1 MSFASYSINAASPI
15 QREKIKPDHVEPDG
29 LGLPR
34 RYWAVLSIL
43 LGTFLGNLDAAIANI
58 ALPTIAHDL
67 NGTAAMTLWVA
78 NAYQLALAIAVLPL
92 AALGDRLGHKR
103 VYLGGVILFT
113 LASIVCALAPS
124 LQLLIIARAVQGLG
138 GACMATV
145 VPALLRSVFPKKIVG
160 RGIALLAL
168 TVALSAAL
176 GPSVAALILSLANWH
191 WLFAVN
197 VPLGVLVIT
206 LATLILPRTDG
217 VYRAFD
223 SAGAILNALVFVFLI
238 TGVAGMGNPDGDRV
252 AMAEIAAALMLACML
267 FLQQRAH
274 QTPLVPIDL
283 LRIRQ
288 FSLAVLT
295 AICSYMAQTI
305 AYVSLPF
312 LLEHQFGRSEVGTG
326 LLMTPWP
333 LVIVFVAPLAG
344 RLSDRFAARDL
355 TAIGLAILALG
366 LGLLSVLPLDAS
378 AISIAWRI
386 ALCGIGF
393 GFFQT
398 PNNRVLLTSGPRE
411 RNGAAGGMM
420 TMARMIGMTMGAAL
434 AGLVFKFNAGHV
446 SQAALMLGAGFALVG
461 LAVSCI
467 RG

>member
-1 MSFASYSINAASPI
+1 MSFASYSINATSNVHPD
-15 QREKIKPDHVEPDG
+15 KIKPDNVEQDG

-78 NAYQLALAIAVLPL
+78 NAYQLTLAISVLPL

-103 VYLGGVILFT
+103 IYLSGVILFT

-124 LQLLIIARAVQGLG
+124 LPLLIIARAVQGLG
-138 GACMATV
+138 GACMSTV

-176 GPSVAALILSLANWH
+176 GPSTAALILSVASWH

-197 VPLGVLVIT
+197 VPLGILIVT
-206 LATLILPRTDG
+206 LATVILPRGAG

-223 SAGAILNALVFVFLI
+223 SIGAILNALVFVFLI
-238 TGVAGMGNPDGDRV
+238 TGVAGLGNPAGDTI
-252 AMAEIAAALMLACML
+252 AMIEIAAALALAGML

-274 QTPLVPIDL
+274 KTPLVPIDL

-288 FSLAVLT
+288 FTLAVLT
-295 AICSYMAQTI
+295 SIFSYMAQTI

-366 LGLLSVLPLDAS
+366 LGLLAVLPVDAS
-378 AISIAWRI
+378 STSIACRI

-393 GFFQT
+393 GLFQT
-398 PNNRVLLTSGPRE
+398 PNNRVLLTAGPRE
-411 RNGAAGGMM
+411 RSGAAGGMM

-446 SQAALMLGAGFALVG
+446 SQAALMFGAGFALVG
-461 LAVSCI
+461 MVVSRI

>member
-1 MSFASYSINAASPI
+1 MSLTFYSINAASNADLK
-15 QREKIKPDHVEPDG
+15 KIKADNVEQDG

-67 NGTAAMTLWVA
+67 SGTPATTLWVA
-78 NAYQLALAIAVLPL
+78 NAYQLALAISVLPL
-92 AALGDRLGHKR
+92 AALGDMMGHKR
-103 VYLGGVILFT
+103 IYLTGAIVFT
-113 LASIVCALAPS
+113 LASIICAIAPS
-124 LQLLIIARAVQGLG
+124 LHILIIARAVQGFG
-138 GACMATV
+138 GACMSTV
-145 VPALLRSVFPKKIVG
+145 VPALLRSVFPQKIVG

-176 GPSVAALILSLANWH
+176 GPSAAALILSIANWH

-197 VPLGVLVIT
+197 VPLGILVVT
-206 LATLILPRTDG
+206 LATIILPRGRG
-217 VYRAFD
+217 VHRAFD
-223 SAGAILNALVFVFLI
+223 SIGAILNALVFVFLI
-238 TGVAGMGNPDGDRV
+238 IGVAGLGNPAGDTSATIEIVV
-252 AMAEIAAALMLACML
+252 ALVLAIIL
-267 FLQQRAH
+267 ILQQRAH
-274 QTPLVPIDL
+274 KTPLVPIDL

-288 FSLAVLT
+288 FTLAVLT
-295 AICSYMAQTI
+295 SICSYMAQTI

-312 LLEHQFGRSEVGTG
+312 LLEHQFGRNEVGTG

-344 RLSDRFAARDL
+344 RLSDRFEARNL
-355 TAIGLAILALG
+355 TTIGLAVLALG
-366 LGLLSVLPLDAS
+366 LSLLAALPADAS
-378 AISIAWRI
+378 SGSIAWRI

-411 RNGAAGGMM
+411 RSGAAGGVM

-434 AGLVFKFNAGHV
+434 AGLMFKLNAGHV
-446 SQAALMLGAGFALVG
+446 SQAALMLGAGFAVTG
-461 LAVSCI
+461 MAVSRI